1 MLNTEFFNLLTE
13 GPADDIR
20 CFLLRLA
27 FDEYE
32 IIAIIQIGTVLIDA
46 FGIIG
51 NQAVLLLTE
60 NLIQDC
66 YRNPPAAYQLP
77 EYIPGANALQLIN
90 ISYKNDLRAKSDALE
105 KLPCQ
110 PHINHRA
117 FVYDD
122 EARVQRLLI
131 LIPYITVFPEQP

>member
-13 GPADDIR
+13 GSADDIR

-51 NQAVLLLTE
+51 NQAILFLTE

-66 YRNPPAAYQLP
+66 YRDSAAAYQLP
-77 EYIPGANALQLIN
+77 EYIPGADTLQLVH
-90 ISYKNDLRAKSDALE
+90 IS
-105 KLPCQ
+105 
-110 PHINHRA
+110 
-117 FVYDD
+117 
-122 EARVQRLLI
+122 
-131 LIPYITVFPEQP
+131 

>member
-20 CFLLRLA
+20 RFLLRLA
-27 FDEYE
+27 FDKYE

-66 YRNPPAAYQLP
+66 HRNPPAAYQLP
-77 EYIPGANALQLIN
+77 EYIPGADASCLMHQQG
-90 ISYKNDLRAKSDALE
+90 ISDHYR
-105 KLPCQ
+105 LPIKTI
-110 PHINHRA
+110 HI
-117 FVYDD
+117 V
-122 EARVQRLLI
+122 EI
-131 LIPYITVFPEQP
+131 LNSQS